1 MIDIIPEN
9 LNELTVL
16 IMDCVDKVMSAA
28 IIYPDTVT
36 DVIAENMSIIKTLL
50 EYDWFVESFSKSLSD
65 AIAHVL
71 KYNS

>member
-9 LNELTVL
+9 LNELTAL
-16 IMDCVDKVMSAA
+16 IMRCVDNVMSAA
-28 IIYPDTVT
+28 VLYPDTLM

-50 EYDWFVESFSKSLSD
+50 EYDWFVETFSTNLSD
-65 AIAHVL
+65 AVAHVL

>member
-9 LNELTVL
+9 LNELTTL
-16 IMDCVDKVMSAA
+16 IMGCVDNVMSAA
-28 IIYPDTVT
+28 VLYPDTFGA
-36 DVIAENMSIIKTLL
+36 VIAENMSIIKTLL
-50 EYDWFVESFSKSLSD
+50 EHDWFVETFSPNLSA